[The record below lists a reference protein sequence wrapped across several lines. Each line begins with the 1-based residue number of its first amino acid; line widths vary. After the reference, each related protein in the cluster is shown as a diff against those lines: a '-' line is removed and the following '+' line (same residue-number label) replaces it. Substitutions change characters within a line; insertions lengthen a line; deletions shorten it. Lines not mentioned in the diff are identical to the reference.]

1 MQILTTAR
9 HCEIDPELRLFAQ
22 QRLEKLGRFARD
34 IHEAHLVMTAEG
46 YRHSAEITLRL
57 NHHEL
62 VSREES
68 TEPRVAID
76 RAADRLEQTLRRFKE
91 KRADRKHDARGA
103 DRGKPAAGGGET
115 PVSDEPAADDEP
127 LGED

>member
-91 KRADRKHDARGA
+91 KRADRKHDARAG
-103 DRGKPAAGGGET
+103 DRGRPAAGGGET
-115 PVSDEPAADDEP
+115 PVSDEPP
-127 LGED
+127 GED